1 MENYAGSFAAC
12 TQEQE
17 VASQVAP
24 IAPAPGPFPSPRFA
38 SPVPQLESFPQQRSK
53 HVATTRSVEHPWD
66 RPAYIGGFLC
76 SPRESPR
83 TSIHRV
89 HPAQHSAP
97 SSPRPWENALRRM
110 DAIANVGESGHRRE
124 RRGDTMRY
132 TAQRLFESASLQPSS
147 PHGEAPLRYSR
158 RPLATVWKNLADA
171 KQRELLTRSVDDENK
186 SEGAAKGDMDMRS
199 NAVKMALRDALIEEL
214 AKGSKGNS
222 EWARVLATEHVNAS
236 LPVPP
241 KAVPGDGTSAHENCR
256 VKRTAGAVMEM
267 LRATPWAIAKETA
280 DDENDNL
287 VEVLENVAVDWCELV
302 STSGFYSALGT
313 VRRQVA
319 ERDSTPRVTRPN
331 TASGGTWDPRHLS
344 SEYPHD
350 KNQTGG
356 RAAVWELAATL
367 DSMVHEMGLSFD
379 FSTIDNSAQ
388 VDCELVDMMQL
399 ESLLQ
404 VGLIEMVQQVS
415 VECKERGILLSMLV
429 GWMRKV
435 TGRVLQWLAK
445 YREAGVKI
453 GSMLEDLDREKRNLS
468 MREKRQAENIKD
480 LEQEIN
486 GLRKS
491 LLVQNDDLEQWKKDC
506 LEMTAKYEQEKASH
520 EDLVIANATA
530 TRLESEA
537 RHAMRTAE
545 RKLESHIKS
554 AERDM
559 AKQLEIEAGLMDEV
573 HILQEN
579 SADAK
584 VYFQFATEMCNAAAA
599 ASTNA
604 ENLLM
609 CQVLS
614 YCDAVASED
623 EALVKRMQGLR
634 NDTKPKKPDMV
645 PINIRLSMPHAT
657 SGGEP
662 EVIVNVGGQPSWP
675 SSTFRF
681 HVLVLDHCSLEVLT
695 ASQPPL
701 VTHSAAFL
709 FYCLQSM
716 IALSLLLNCL

>member
-1 MENYAGSFAAC
+1 MGGSEC
-12 TQEQE
+12 VWHTWKI
-17 VASQVAP
+17 VGLYIASST
-24 IAPAPGPFPSPRFA
+24 G
-38 SPVPQLESFPQQRSK
+38 
-53 HVATTRSVEHPWD
+53 
-66 RPAYIGGFLC
+66 
-76 SPRESPR
+76 
-83 TSIHRV
+83 
-89 HPAQHSAP
+89 
-97 SSPRPWENALRRM
+97 
-110 DAIANVGESGHRRE
+110 
-124 RRGDTMRY
+124 
-132 TAQRLFESASLQPSS
+132 
-147 PHGEAPLRYSR
+147 
-158 RPLATVWKNLADA
+158 
-171 KQRELLTRSVDDENK
+171 SVDDENK

-287 VEVLENVAVDWCELV
+287 VEVLENV
-302 STSGFYSALGT
+302 
-313 VRRQVA
+313 
-319 ERDSTPRVTRPN
+319 
-331 TASGGTWDPRHLS
+331 
-344 SEYPHD
+344 
-350 KNQTGG
+350 
-356 RAAVWELAATL
+356 
-367 DSMVHEMGLSFD
+367 VHEMGLSFD

-554 AERDM
+554 AE
-559 AKQLEIEAGLMDEV
+559 
-573 HILQEN
+573 
-579 SADAK
+579 
-584 VYFQFATEMCNAAAA
+584 
-599 ASTNA
+599 
-604 ENLLM
+604 
-609 CQVLS
+609 
-614 YCDAVASED
+614 
-623 EALVKRMQGLR
+623 
-634 NDTKPKKPDMV
+634 
-645 PINIRLSMPHAT
+645 
-657 SGGEP
+657 
-662 EVIVNVGGQPSWP
+662 
-675 SSTFRF
+675 
-681 HVLVLDHCSLEVLT
+681 
-695 ASQPPL
+695 
-701 VTHSAAFL
+701 
-709 FYCLQSM
+709 
-716 IALSLLLNCL
+716 